1 VSDNRPGTGD
11 PSDGS
16 PRARDPA
23 LSSAALLV
31 LAVVGLAISAYLT
44 TVHYANVPLVCS
56 ATGVV
61 DCSAVTTSSYSVVP
75 GTSIPITVPGMA
87 WFVVSGG
94 LALVALIRRRDGVV
108 EPGWV
113 RPAHAAW
120 GLIGLATVLYLVWV
134 EAVQLHRLCEWC
146 TGVHVLVV
154 ATVLVALARWQALPG

>member
-1 VSDNRPGTGD
+1 MSDNRPGTGD